1 MYQMKERKINMS
13 ELVILGMT
21 FGAFALGSIVTAILD
36 KREEI
41 MVERAKKSPNNPKYN
56 KWREEV

>member
-1 MYQMKERKINMS
+1 MS

-36 KREEI
+36 KKEEI
-41 MVERAKKSPNNPKYN
+41 MTERAKKSPNNPKYD

>member
-1 MYQMKERKINMS
+1 MS

-41 MVERAKKSPNNPKYN
+41 MAERAKKSASNPKYD

>member
-1 MYQMKERKINMS
+1 MKERNKKMS

-41 MVERAKKSPNNPKYN
+41 MAERAKKSPNNPKYN
-56 KWREEV
+56 KWRDEV

>member
-1 MYQMKERKINMS
+1 MN
-13 ELVILGMT
+13 ELVILSLT
-21 FGAFALGSIVTAILD
+21 LGAFVLGGLVTAIVD

-41 MVERAKKSPNNPKYN
+41 MAERAKKSASNPKYD

>member
-1 MYQMKERKINMS
+1 MS

-21 FGAFALGSIVTAILD
+21 FGAFALGGLVSAILD

-41 MVERAKKSPNNPKYN
+41 MAERAKKSPNNPKYD
-56 KWREEV
+56 KWREV